1 MTENDYIA
9 EYVKERCPEL
19 LDTIDFNLWKFRKA
33 SYEAMDELCDR
44 LSNISKAWGK
54 LSGAE
59 SEE

>member
-19 LDTIDFNLWKFRKA
+19 LDTVDFSLWKLRKA
-33 SYEAMDELCDR
+33 SYEAMDMLCDR

-54 LSGAE
+54 QKARIKNE
-59 SEE
+59 